1 MLSEDQINALPE
13 RIYERLSRINTEYL
27 ESAGKVIKKIG
38 ELRPTDVHE
47 LQRAYDFG
55 ADVDMITKKLS
66 KESGKNIEE
75 IYQIYDVVAKENY
88 DYSKPFYTARGKS
101 FIPYEENNE
110 LRSYVKSLARQTVQ
124 EYVNI
129 TQHTAFA
136 VFGKGGK
143 SIAPLFSKNKD
154 KIATSLSDTY
164 TRVIDYAVTKVQL
177 GQESYQSA
185 MREVIRAMSDS
196 GIRTVDYATG
206 YSRRLDTAVRQ
217 NILWGVKQ
225 CNQNTA
231 DIIGEDFGADGYEI
245 SYHSNP
251 RQRHAE
257 MGGKQYAIG
266 KGRTVK
272 GVYYPS
278 FEQEAEPLLND
289 YGCLHFKFSI
299 LLGVSKPAYS
309 KDELERFKENDK
321 KTFEF
326 EGKTF
331 TGYEGTQLQR
341 KIETSIRHY
350 RDLTKMAKSGGDE
363 ELKLKADK
371 KIRQLTNKYHQL
383 SRESGLPTRMERL
396 QSAVKWLD
404 KTVNISI
411 YNKNAL
417 TNNGVSGIISSNN
430 KAVRKQYIEDVSK
443 IKDNIDKNLPIEE
456 QARQAF
462 EARNAARDKAR
473 KMMTDKETLEMLER
487 EHPNKTFDEL
497 VESKMKRKGMTRE
510 EAIQDIY
517 DTSDKTNENVNKELG
532 LDGDD

>member
-101 FIPYEENNE
+101 FKPYEENNE

-136 VFGKGGK
+136 VFGKDGK
-143 SIAPLFSKNKD
+143 SIAPLFSKKKD
-154 KIATSLSDTY
+154 KIATSLSETY
-164 TRVIDYAVTKVQL
+164 TKVIDYAVTKVQL

-196 GIRTVDYATG
+196 GIRTADYATG

-251 RQRHAE
+251 RQNHAE
-257 MGGKQYAIG
+257 MGGQQYAIG

-350 RDLTKMAKSGGDE
+350 RDLSKMANAGGDE

-396 QSAVKWLD
+396 QSAVKGID
-404 KTVNISI
+404 TNNISM
-411 YNKNAL
+411 YNKKAL